1 MICIHHHVIIF
12 EYFHCPNNPLCL
24 VSSSLPPDLWQPLFF
39 YCFHVCCAL
48 SHSVMSYSLQ
58 PHGLW
63 PIRMVYPWS
72 FPGKNAGVGCHFL
85 LQTIF
90 PTQGLNSHLLH
101 LLHWQVDSLT
111 LHNLGSPDE
120 SQKKE
125 RCVHVCVCVCVCV
138 STQLCLTLCDLMNC
152 DLPGSSVHGIS
163 QARILKWVAISYSRR
178 SSQPRD

>member
-1 MICIHHHVIIF
+1 MQCCKAVILQLKI
-12 EYFHCPNNPLCL
+12 NKLKKNTG
-24 VSSSLPPDLWQPLFF
+24 
-39 YCFHVCCAL
+39 VC
-48 SHSVMSYSLQ
+48 
-58 PHGLW
+58 
-63 PIRMVYPWS
+63 
-72 FPGKNAGVGCHFL
+72 CHFL
-85 LQTIF
+85 LQGIV
-90 PTQGLNSHLLH
+90 PTQRSNTSLLH

-163 QARILKWVAISYSRR
+163 QARILKWVAISYSRG
-178 SSQPRD
+178 SSQPRDQTCVAYICMGTWVPIGTEPPG